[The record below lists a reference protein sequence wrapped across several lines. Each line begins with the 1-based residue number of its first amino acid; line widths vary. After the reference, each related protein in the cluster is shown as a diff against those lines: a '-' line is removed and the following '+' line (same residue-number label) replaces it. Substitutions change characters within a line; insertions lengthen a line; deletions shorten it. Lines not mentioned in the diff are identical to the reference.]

1 MFARRFLLSV
11 VALAAG
17 VLSFGAP
24 ARSETLVMVSPPA
37 ELDSAVRASLAPW
50 RVKIIVI
57 DMASGTPAELA
68 LTQGAGFVV
77 WRDRDELVLWNAGGG
92 IGERRG
98 IPPDLDDASA
108 AALALSIKTWMNLG
122 APPPP
127 EPPIDG
133 GGNGDTVEP
142 MEHTGGEPPGPTGA
156 AGRVDV
162 LPPPRV
168 PPPLPRLRVDAA
180 TGVRSNTGNHG
191 RTDMRLGVAAAARV
205 WRVDAGLAVELGP
218 SHAAQGTGGAGDL
231 SMIAFG
237 VNARYP
243 VVLTPSLVVAPGIGA
258 VMERT
263 RFQGVDTMSRAF
275 SDAGMSI
282 GLDAAGVLEW
292 RRGPFVVGLEIGGT
306 ALPSGDLQDR
316 NVKLHTPAHLQARGL
331 ARLGLVL
338 R

>member
-1 MFARRFLLSV
+1 VFARRLLLSV
-11 VALAAG
+11 VALAA
-17 VLSFGAP
+17 LFAQ
-24 ARSETLVMVSPPA
+24 ARGETLVMVSPPA

-50 RVKIIVI
+50 RVKIIVV

-77 WRDRDELVLWNAGGG
+77 WRDDDELVLWNAGGG

-98 IPPDLDDASA
+98 IPPELDDASA

-133 GGNGDTVEP
+133 GDIGDTVEP
-142 MEHTGGEPPGPTGA
+142 MEHTGGEPPGPTGEP
-156 AGRVDV
+156 GRIDGLPGPRAP
-162 LPPPRV
+162 LPP
-168 PPPLPRLRVDAA
+168 PRLRVDAA
-180 TGVRSNTGNHG
+180 TGVRSNAGDHG

-205 WRVDAGLAVELGP
+205 WRIDAGFAFELGP
-218 SHAAQGTGGAGDL
+218 SHPAQGIGGAGDL
-231 SMIAFG
+231 SMMAFG
-237 VNARYP
+237 VSARYP
-243 VVLTPSLVVAPGIGA
+243 LVLAPSLVAAPGVGV
-258 VMERT
+258 VMERSQF
-263 RFQGVDTMSRAF
+263 RGVDTMSRAF
-275 SDAGMSI
+275 SDAGMNV
-282 GLDAAGVLEW
+282 GFDAGGVIEW
-292 RRGPFVVGLEIGGT
+292 RRGPFLLGLEIGGT
-306 ALPSGDLQDR
+306 VLPSGDLQDR